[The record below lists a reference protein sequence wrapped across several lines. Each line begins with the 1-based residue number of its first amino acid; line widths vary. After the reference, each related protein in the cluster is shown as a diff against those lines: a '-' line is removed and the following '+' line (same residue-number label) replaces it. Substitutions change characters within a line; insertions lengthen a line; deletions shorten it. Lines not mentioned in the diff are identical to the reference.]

1 MIKSS
6 NKRVKLL
13 EVGSNVRIPILY
25 VDRAPSGPT
34 SLVGVVPDVSST
46 GNTFRLG
53 TQHGQIPTWFSHSD
67 VTPYGSDLLLSPSA
81 VPDVELSVGPRPDRR
96 SDQPVLS
103 VTTRHRAHLSAAV
116 AISRDL
122 GRAVSLVEARDCHAL
137 PSISPF
143 WSAPHDTTARVYP
156 LMSPTCPQQ
165 PLPVVR
171 AACCLLSP
179 SPDSIA
185 HSHLLSSVHRNVALS
200 VPIMIVYNT
209 STLITCSHP
218 IFLS

>member
-1 MIKSS
+1 MRLGRHLYSNGNCQRALAAAKTRRGAWLALDKQGQDMIKSS

-13 EVGSNVRIPILY
+13 EVGSNVRIPILH

-46 GNTFRLG
+46 GNTSRLG

-122 GRAVSLVEARDCHAL
+122 GRAV
-137 PSISPF
+137 
-143 WSAPHDTTARVYP
+143 
-156 LMSPTCPQQ
+156 
-165 PLPVVR
+165 
-171 AACCLLSP
+171 
-179 SPDSIA
+179 
-185 HSHLLSSVHRNVALS
+185 
-200 VPIMIVYNT
+200 
-209 STLITCSHP
+209 
-218 IFLS
+218 

>member
-1 MIKSS
+1 M
-6 NKRVKLL
+6 
-13 EVGSNVRIPILY
+13 VR
-25 VDRAPSGPT
+25 
-34 SLVGVVPDVSST
+34 
-46 GNTFRLG
+46 
-53 TQHGQIPTWFSHSD
+53 TWFSHSD
-67 VTPYGSDLLLSPSA
+67 VTLCGGNLLISA
-81 VPDVELSVGPRPDRR
+81 SAAPDVELSVRTTARKVGP
-96 SDQPVLS
+96 SVL
-103 VTTRHRAHLSAAV
+103 TATARHRAHLSAAV

-143 WSAPHDTTARVYP
+143 WSAPHDTPARVYP
-156 LMSPTCPQQ
+156 LMSPTCLQQ